1 MVLNNLDSKEIFEE
15 LNDISKIQNNFE
27 NDKINEET
35 YNNLIIEKIELLRI
49 LGLTNIEIQEE
60 IWLNIFEFLLR
71 KELKENEDI
80 FIEKI
85 INFLEN
91 REINNYFLKIL
102 SIDKE
107 KFIKL
112 WISSKKLDR
121 IKDKK
126 LEVIFKIE
134 EEINKLSSENVIKN
148 NSQIQELQEY
158 LLLLGYKK
166 TENIN
171 Y

>member
-112 WISSKKLDR
+112 WISSKNLAKIR
-121 IKDKK
+121 DKK

-134 EEINKLSSENVIKN
+134 KEINKLSLENEIKN

-166 TENIN
+166 IENIN

>member
-112 WISSKKLDR
+112 WISSKNLAKIR
-121 IKDKK
+121 DKK

-134 EEINKLSSENVIKN
+134 KEINKLSLENEIKN

-158 LLLLGYKK
+158 LLLLGYEKI
-166 TENIN
+166 ENIN

>member
-112 WISSKKLDR
+112 WISSKNLAKIR
-121 IKDKK
+121 DKK

-134 EEINKLSSENVIKN
+134 KEINKLSLENEIKN
-148 NSQIQELQEY
+148 NSKIQELQEY